1 MFDTELLRSFAAVAE
16 NGGFTRAA
24 GVLKST
30 QSTVSAQIQ
39 RLENE
44 AGRPLFVRST
54 RAVRLTRAGETLL
67 GYARTILR
75 LNEDARL
82 RLSGVRHAGRLRIGA
97 GEDLAESWLPNVLRY
112 FSRQCPNVGIE
123 LEIGIGTSLFKMLE
137 NQEVDLVVG
146 GLCTAPIQGRSLW
159 KERLVWA
166 FSADAKVPNVLPV
179 AFFPEPCPYRE
190 AALRALAST
199 KRQWQIAC
207 TSPSLA
213 GVRAAAMAGL
223 AVTPLPR
230 HTIRSGLRILGE
242 KDSLPTLPEVEYVLR
257 TSETETREAVAAFSG
272 YCEKFA
278 SGVESANSHRP
289 IRAKSKQRVAS

>member
-1 MFDTELLRSFAAVAE
+1 M
-16 NGGFTRAA
+16 
-24 GVLKST
+24 
-30 QSTVSAQIQ
+30 
-39 RLENE
+39 
-44 AGRPLFVRST
+44 
-54 RAVRLTRAGETLL
+54 
-67 GYARTILR
+67 
-75 LNEDARL
+75 
-82 RLSGVRHAGRLRIGA
+82 
-97 GEDLAESWLPNVLRY
+97 
-112 FSRQCPNVGIE
+112 
-123 LEIGIGTSLFKMLE
+123 
-137 NQEVDLVVG
+137 
-146 GLCTAPIQGRSLW
+146 
-159 KERLVWA
+159 WA

-289 IRAKSKQRVAS
+289 IRAKSKQRGAS